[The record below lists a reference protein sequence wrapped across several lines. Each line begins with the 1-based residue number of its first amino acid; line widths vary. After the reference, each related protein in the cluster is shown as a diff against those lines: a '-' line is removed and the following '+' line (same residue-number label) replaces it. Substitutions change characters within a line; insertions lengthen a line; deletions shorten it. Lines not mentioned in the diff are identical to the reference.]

1 MEDFVYTGLA
11 TRVIFGTGT
20 LKQLADEAK
29 RLGMSRP
36 LVLSTP
42 HQVSDAERVAGLI
55 GPQAAV
61 FSGAVMHTPVEVTME
76 AMKVAAEAGADGVI
90 AIGGG
95 STTGLSKAI
104 ALRTDLPQLIVP
116 TTYAGSEMTPILG
129 QTENGSKTT
138 LRDNRV
144 LPETVIYDVS
154 LTLGLPVG
162 LSAVSGLNAIA
173 HAVEALYAR
182 DRNPVTD
189 LMAEDGI
196 RALARALP
204 RIGRDGLDVEARS
217 DALYGAWLCGI
228 SLGCVGMAL
237 HHKLCHTL
245 GGMFDLPHAETHSVI
260 LPYVMRYNMQ
270 AAPDAAQKV
279 ARALRADNAATGLR
293 NLAQEIGAPLSLAQI
308 GMPAEGIGTAAIEA
322 TSNPYWNPAP
332 VTEPAIRA
340 LLTDAFDGVWPD

>member
-1 MEDFVYTGLA
+1 MQDFVYTGLP

-20 LKQLADEAK
+20 LEQLADEAK

-36 LVLSTP
+36 LILSTP
-42 HQVSDAERVAGLI
+42 HQRSEADKVVGLI
-55 GPQAAV
+55 GSQAVV
-61 FSGAVMHTPVEVTME
+61 FSGAVMHTPVEVTLE
-76 AMKVAAEAGADGVI
+76 AMKAVTDTGADGVI

-129 QTENGSKTT
+129 QTENGTKTT
-138 LRDNRV
+138 LRDSRV

-162 LSAVSGLNAIA
+162 LSVVSGLNAIA

-204 RIGRDGLDVEARS
+204 RIVSDSRDMEARS

-228 SLGCVGMAL
+228 CLGCVGMAL

-270 AAPDAAQKV
+270 AAPDAAAKV
-279 ARALRADNAATGLR
+279 ARALGADNAATGLR

-308 GMPAEGIGTAAIEA
+308 GMRAEDIGKAVTQAV
-322 TSNPYWNPAP
+322 SNPYWNPAP
-332 VTEPAIRA
+332 VTEAGIHA
-340 LLTDAFDGVWPD
+340 LLTDAVEGVWS

>member
-1 MEDFVYTGLA
+1 
-11 TRVIFGTGT
+11 
-20 LKQLADEAK
+20 
-29 RLGMSRP
+29 
-36 LVLSTP
+36 
-42 HQVSDAERVAGLI
+42 
-55 GPQAAV
+55 
-61 FSGAVMHTPVEVTME
+61 MHTPVEVTME

-182 DRNPVTD
+182 DRNPVTRTGSAPWRGHCRVSAA
-189 LMAEDGI
+189 MAWMW
-196 RALARALP
+196 RPARMLSTAH
-204 RIGRDGLDVEARS
+204 GSAASAWVASAWRS
-217 DALYGAWLCGI
+217 ITSFATRW
-228 SLGCVGMAL
+228 
-237 HHKLCHTL
+237 
-245 GGMFDLPHAETHSVI
+245 
-260 LPYVMRYNMQ
+260 
-270 AAPDAAQKV
+270 AACSTC
-279 ARALRADNAATGLR
+279 R
-293 NLAQEIGAPLSLAQI
+293 
-308 GMPAEGIGTAAIEA
+308 MPKPTA
-322 TSNPYWNPAP
+322 
-332 VTEPAIRA
+332 
-340 LLTDAFDGVWPD
+340 